1 MLILASIT
9 GSLTDQITSLIG
21 NHGVEAVF
29 GLMVIDAV
37 FPAFSELVMLYA
49 GALAAG
55 AFSQSVVLFGHPID
69 SRPLAYLT
77 MVLAGTIGYT
87 VGSLGG
93 WAIGI
98 YGGRP
103 FLERHGRWFHLSHEQ
118 LGKAER
124 WFERFGS
131 WAVLLGRIT
140 PVARSFISIPAGV
153 FRSRLAS
160 YTILTFIGSTVWC
173 LVLQSLGFA
182 LGTRWEEFQRN
193 LHYVDYAVVA
203 VFAAGVTL
211 IILRRWRSSK
221 LAGRDVQDPAD

>member
-1 MLILASIT
+1 MLTASIT
-9 GSLTDQITSLIG
+9 GAVTDHVTSFIG
-21 NHGVEAVF
+21 SNGVLAVF

-37 FPAFSELVMLYA
+37 FPAASEIVMLYA

-77 MVLAGTIGYT
+77 MVLAGTLGYT
-87 VGSLGG
+87 VGALAG
-93 WAIGI
+93 WAIGL

-118 LGKAER
+118 LGRAER

-140 PVARSFISIPAGV
+140 PIARSFISIPAGV
-153 FRSRLAS
+153 FRARIVS
-160 YTILTFIGSTVWC
+160 YTILTLIGSTIWC

-182 LGTRWEEFQRN
+182 LGTRWEKIQHGF
-193 LHYVDYAVVA
+193 HYVDYAVVA
-203 VFAAGVTL
+203 IFVAGVAL
-211 IILRRWRSSK
+211 IILRRWRMGK
-221 LAGRDVQDPAD
+221 LAGRDA

>member
-1 MLILASIT
+1 MLLASIT
-9 GSLTDQITSLIG
+9 GSLTNHLTSFIG
-21 NHGVEAVF
+21 SNGVWAVF
-29 GLMVIDAV
+29 GLMFIDAV

-55 AFSQSVVLFGHPID
+55 AFAQSVVLFGHPIH

-77 MVLAGTIGYT
+77 MVLAGTLGYT
-87 VGSLGG
+87 AGALAG

-103 FLERHGRWFHLSHEQ
+103 FLERHGRWFRLSHAE
-118 LGKAER
+118 LERAER
-124 WFERFGS
+124 WFDRFGS
-131 WAVLLGRIT
+131 WAVLVGRIT
-140 PVARSFISIPAGV
+140 PIARSFISIPAGV

-182 LGTRWEEFQRN
+182 LGTRWEKLQHN

-203 VFAAGVTL
+203 IFVAFVAL
-211 IILRRWRSSK
+211 IILRRWRAGK
-221 LAGRDVQDPAD
+221 LANRDVQDPTD

>member
-1 MLILASIT
+1 VLLLASIT
-9 GSLTDQITSLIG
+9 GSLTAQITSLIG

-29 GLMVIDAV
+29 ALMLIDAV

-55 AFSQSVVLFGHPID
+55 AFDQSVVLFGHPID

-87 VGSLGG
+87 VGSLAG

-103 FLERHGRWFHLSHEQ
+103 FLERHGRWFHLSHAE
-118 LGKAER
+118 LERAER
-124 WFERFGS
+124 WFDRFGS

-140 PVARSFISIPAGV
+140 PIARSFISIPAGV
-153 FRSRLAS
+153 FRARLVS
-160 YTILTFIGSTVWC
+160 YTILTLIGSTIWC
-173 LVLQSLGFA
+173 LVLQSIGFA
-182 LGTRWEEFQRN
+182 LGTRWEEFQHN

-203 VFAAGVTL
+203 VFVFGVAL
-211 IILRRWRSSK
+211 IILRRWRMGK

>member
-1 MLILASIT
+1 MMVASISGT
-9 GSLTDQITSLIG
+9 ITDHVTSLIG
-21 NHGVEAVF
+21 NSGVLAVF
-29 GLMVIDAV
+29 GLMFIDAV

-55 AFSQSVVLFGHPID
+55 AFSQSVVLFGHPIQ
-69 SRPLAYLT
+69 SRPLAFVT

-87 VGSLGG
+87 LGSLAG

-118 LGKAER
+118 LGRAER

-131 WAVLLGRIT
+131 WAVLIGRIT

-153 FRSRLAS
+153 FRARLVS
-160 YTILTFIGSTVWC
+160 YTILTLIGSTIWC
-173 LVLQSLGFA
+173 LVLQSVGFA
-182 LGTRWEEFQRN
+182 LGTRWEALQHN

-203 VFAAGVTL
+203 VFVAFVAL
-211 IILRRWRSSK
+211 IILRRWRSTK
-221 LAGRDVQDPAD
+221 LAGRDAQNTAD

>member
-1 MLILASIT
+1 VLLASIT
-9 GSLTDQITSLIG
+9 GAVTDHVTSFIG
-21 NHGVEAVF
+21 SNGVWAVF
-29 GLMVIDAV
+29 ALMFIDAV

-55 AFSQSVVLFGHPID
+55 AFAQSVVLFGHPIE

-87 VGSLGG
+87 LGSLAG
-93 WAIGI
+93 WALGI

-118 LGKAER
+118 LGRAER

-131 WAVLLGRIT
+131 WAVLIGRIT

-153 FRSRLAS
+153 FRARLAS
-160 YTILTFIGSTVWC
+160 YTVLTFIGSTLWC
-173 LVLQSLGFA
+173 IGFASVGFA
-182 LGTRWEEFQRN
+182 LGTRWKEFQRSF
-193 LHYVDYAVVA
+193 HYVDYAVVA
-203 VFAAGVTL
+203 VFVVGVAL
-211 IILRRWRSSK
+211 IILRWWRSSK
-221 LAGRDVQDPAD
+221 LAGRDVQDPPD

>member
-1 MLILASIT
+1 MLVASIT
-9 GSLTDQITSLIG
+9 GSLTDSITSLIG

-29 GLMVIDAV
+29 GLMLIDAV

-55 AFSQSVVLFGHPID
+55 AFAQSVVLFGQPIH

-87 VGSLGG
+87 LGALAG

-103 FLERHGRWFHLSHEQ
+103 FLERHGRWFRLSHEE
-118 LGKAER
+118 LGRAER

-140 PVARSFISIPAGV
+140 PIARSFISIPAGV
-153 FRSRLAS
+153 FRARLAS
-160 YTILTFIGSTVWC
+160 YTILTLIGSTIWC
-173 LVLQSLGFA
+173 LVLQSAGFA
-182 LGTRWEEFQRN
+182 LGTRWEEFQHYF
-193 LHYVDYAVVA
+193 HYVDYAVAA
-203 VFAAGVTL
+203 VFVIGVAL
-211 IILRRWRSSK
+211 IILRWWRSSK

>member
-1 MLILASIT
+1 MLVASIS
-9 GSLTDQITSLIG
+9 GAVTDHVTSLIG
-21 NHGVEAVF
+21 NSGVLAVF
-29 GLMVIDAV
+29 GLMFIDAV

-55 AFSQSVVLFGHPID
+55 AFAQSVVLFGHPIE

-87 VGSLGG
+87 LGSLAG
-93 WAIGI
+93 WALGI

-118 LGKAER
+118 LGRAER

-153 FRSRLAS
+153 FRARLVS
-160 YTILTFIGSTVWC
+160 YTILTLIGSTIWC
-173 LVLQSLGFA
+173 LVLQSVGFA
-182 LGTRWEEFQRN
+182 LGTRWEALQHN

-203 VFAAGVTL
+203 FFVAFVALVV
-211 IILRRWRSSK
+211 IRRWRSTR
-221 LAGRDVQDPAD
+221 LAGRDAQNTAD

>member
-1 MLILASIT
+1 MLIASIT
-9 GSLTDQITSLIG
+9 GSVTDHVTSFIG
-21 NHGVEAVF
+21 SNGVLAVF
-29 GLMVIDAV
+29 GLMVLDAV
-37 FPAFSELVMLYA
+37 FPAASEIVMLYA

-87 VGSLGG
+87 VGSLAG
-93 WAIGI
+93 WWIGI

-118 LGKAER
+118 LGRAER
-124 WFERFGS
+124 WFERFGN

-153 FRSRLAS
+153 FRARLVS
-160 YTILTFIGSTVWC
+160 YTILTLIGSTIWC
-173 LVLQSLGFA
+173 LVLQSVGFA
-182 LGTRWEEFQRN
+182 LGTRWEEVQHS

-203 VFAAGVTL
+203 VFVAGVAL
-211 IILRRWRSSK
+211 IILRRWRAGK
-221 LAGRDVQDPAD
+221 LAGRDA

>member
-1 MLILASIT
+1 VLIASIT
-9 GSLTDQITSLIG
+9 GAVTDHVTSFIG
-21 NHGVEAVF
+21 SNGVWAVF
-29 GLMVIDAV
+29 ALMFIDAV

-55 AFSQSVVLFGHPID
+55 AFAQSVVLFGHPIE

-87 VGSLGG
+87 LGSLAG
-93 WAIGI
+93 WALGI

-118 LGKAER
+118 LGRAER
-124 WFERFGS
+124 WFERFGT

-153 FRSRLAS
+153 FRARLVS
-160 YTILTFIGSTVWC
+160 YTILTLIGSTIWC
-173 LVLQSLGFA
+173 LVLQSVGFA
-182 LGTRWEEFQRN
+182 LGTRWEKVQHS

-203 VFAAGVTL
+203 IFVIGVAL
-211 IILRRWRSSK
+211 VILRRWRMGK
-221 LAGRDVQDPAD
+221 LAGRDVQDPSD

>member
-1 MLILASIT
+1 MLLLASIS

-29 GLMVIDAV
+29 ALMVIDAV
-37 FPAFSELVMLYA
+37 FPAASELVMLYA

-55 AFSQSVVLFGHPID
+55 AFTQSVVFFGHPVE

-87 VGSLGG
+87 VGSLAG
-93 WAIGI
+93 WWVGI

-103 FLERHGRWFHLSHEQ
+103 FLEKHGRWFHLSHEK
-118 LGKAER
+118 LVRAER
-124 WFERFGS
+124 WFDRFGS

-153 FRSRLAS
+153 FRARLFS
-160 YTILTFIGSTVWC
+160 YTILTLIGSTIWC
-173 LVLQSLGFA
+173 LVLQSAGFA
-182 LGTRWEEFQRN
+182 LGTRWEEFQ
-193 LHYVDYAVVA
+193 HYWHFVDYAIVA
-203 VFAAGVTL
+203 AIVAAVAL
-211 IILRRWRSSK
+211 VILRWWRMGK

>member
-1 MLILASIT
+1 MLVASIT
-9 GSLTDQITSLIG
+9 GSLTDSITSLIG

-29 GLMVIDAV
+29 GLMVTDAV

-55 AFSQSVVLFGHPID
+55 AFAQSVVLFGHPIS

-103 FLERHGRWFHLSHEQ
+103 FLERHGRWFRLSHEE
-118 LGKAER
+118 LGRAER
-124 WFERFGS
+124 WFDRFGS

-140 PVARSFISIPAGV
+140 PIARSFISIPAGV
-153 FRSRLAS
+153 FRARLAS
-160 YTILTFIGSTVWC
+160 YTILTLIGSTIWC
-173 LVLQSLGFA
+173 LVLQSAGFA
-182 LGTRWEEFQRN
+182 LGTRWEKFQHYF
-193 LHYVDYAVVA
+193 HYVDYAVAA
-203 VFAAGVTL
+203 VFVIGAVL
-211 IILRRWRSSK
+211 IILRWWRSSK
-221 LAGRDVQDPAD
+221 LAGRDVQDSAD

>member
-1 MLILASIT
+1 MLVASIS
-9 GSLTDQITSLIG
+9 GAVTDHVTSLIG
-21 NHGVEAVF
+21 NSGVLAVF
-29 GLMVIDAV
+29 GLMFIDAV

-55 AFSQSVVLFGHPID
+55 AFAQSVVLFGHPIE

-87 VGSLGG
+87 LGSLAG

-103 FLERHGRWFHLSHEQ
+103 FLERHGRWFHLSHEH
-118 LGKAER
+118 LGRAER
-124 WFERFGS
+124 WFERVGS

-153 FRSRLAS
+153 FRARLVS
-160 YTILTFIGSTVWC
+160 YTILTLIGSTIWC
-173 LVLQSLGFA
+173 LVLQSAGFA
-182 LGTRWEEFQRN
+182 LGTRWEKFQHYF
-193 LHYVDYAVVA
+193 HYVDYAVAA
-203 VFAAGVTL
+203 VFVIGAVL
-211 IILRRWRSSK
+211 IILRWWRSSK
-221 LAGRDVQDPAD
+221 LAGRDVQDSAD